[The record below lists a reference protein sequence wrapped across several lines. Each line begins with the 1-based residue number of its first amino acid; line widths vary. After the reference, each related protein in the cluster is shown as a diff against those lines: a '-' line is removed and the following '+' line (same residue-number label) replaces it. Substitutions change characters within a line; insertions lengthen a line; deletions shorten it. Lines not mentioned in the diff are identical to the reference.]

1 MAGGR
6 LSLAGLALVVAGRP
20 GEAALAAGGG
30 EGVGAAV
37 VAAAGGRPL
46 RGGAA
51 GVVASAPVCGLRRST
66 VTACSWP
73 PMSTVKYLGF
83 LDITRY
89 GPL

>member
-6 LSLAGLALVVAGRP
+6 LSLAGLALVVAWRP

-30 EGVGAAV
+30 GEGAAG
-37 VAAAGGRPL
+37 VAAAGGRPR

-51 GVVASAPVCGLRRST
+51 GVAAADPVCGLRRST

-73 PMSTVKYLGF
+73 PMSMVKYLGV
-83 LDITRY
+83 LATTWY